1 MDIIKKL
8 NEIDNKFSIFENA
21 YFLKNVVSVSFST
34 QDNIISYDVLVN
46 EEKVKSKKSINET
59 IELTAIENIDLN
71 AKDVIAIIVENEML
85 DRKIY
90 YAFTNFMVTEIRV
103 NAYSNIYNDNITI
116 IGGCDEVKISY

>member
-8 NEIDNKFSIFENA
+8 NEIDNKFSIFKNA

-34 QDNIISYDVLVN
+34 QNNIISYDILVN
-46 EEKVKSKKSINET
+46 EEKVKSKKSIDVT

-71 AKDVIAIIVENEML
+71 TKDVIAIIVENEML

-116 IGGCDEVKISY
+116 IGVCDEVKISY

>member
-46 EEKVKSKKSINET
+46 DEKVKSKKSINVT

-71 AKDVIAIIVENEML
+71 TKDVIAIIVENEML

>member
-46 EEKVKSKKSINET
+46 EEKVKSKKSINVT

-71 AKDVIAIIVENEML
+71 TKDVIAIIVENEML